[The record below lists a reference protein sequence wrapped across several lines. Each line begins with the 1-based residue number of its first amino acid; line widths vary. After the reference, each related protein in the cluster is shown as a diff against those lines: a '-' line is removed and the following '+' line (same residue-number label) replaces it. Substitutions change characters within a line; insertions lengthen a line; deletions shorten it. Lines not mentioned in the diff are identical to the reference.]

1 MSDNEYDFPVGIDY
15 SNLPS
20 PFGGEDGVC
29 LDNGDKLSYG
39 DNTLTP
45 YVGILAGNIYNN
57 ANDSSNYA
65 GIKRFVINVSPLNN
79 CSYPKNGKDKA
90 LINIDSN
97 QLYSTDNS
105 DFGIK
110 YTAATPK
117 NCEPLFWGEEGGAY
131 SSPVPMPGLPLKLQK
146 VYFTASRANPEKG
159 YSIAGTSSRYFSYF
173 ACSNPIK
180 QDSVQD
186 KDVGCDE
193 PSGTIYNPRDNNYAV
208 NEGVENQWSSI
219 NFESSSDFE
228 ASGCLKLEV
237 DTETDT
243 VTYGIGR
250 KELLNCLG
258 VYETGIDFV
267 ICMYED
273 NPGTSAQPTTYN
285 PSSQNQTTYNPS
297 NHQGMERTMTT
308 GCCRLGVLLQ
318 YGCETTT
325 PQPPMGA
332 CCFSIGEPSAI
343 CNVTDEASC
352 IASGGVYMGDD
363 VPCGPNT
370 CYTTT
375 TTPIPTTTTMDPA
388 MLDPT
393 DTTTI
398 DPSTSFGFIG

>member
-20 PFGGEDGVC
+20 PFGGEDGAC
-29 LDNGDKLSYG
+29 LNNGDELSHG

-45 YVGILAGNIYNN
+45 YVGILAGDIYNN

-117 NCEPLFWGEEGGAY
+117 NCEPLFWGEEDGGY

-146 VYFTASRANPEKG
+146 VYFAASRANPEKG
-159 YSIAGTSSRYFSYF
+159 HSITGTSSRYFSYF

-193 PSGTIYNPRDNNYAV
+193 PSGTRYNPRDNNYAL
-208 NEGVENQWSSI
+208 NEGVVDQWSSI
-219 NFESSSDFE
+219 NLESSSDFE

-243 VTYGIGR
+243 VTYGIGK
-250 KELLNCLG
+250 KELLDCLG
-258 VYETGIDFV
+258 VYETGIEFV

-273 NPGTSAQPTTYN
+273 TPGTSAQPTPGPDGEI
-285 PSSQNQTTYNPS
+285 PSSEGS
-297 NHQGMERTMTT
+297 ERTMTT
-308 GCCRLGVLLQ
+308 GCCRLGVLLA

-325 PQPPMGA
+325 PQPPTGA
-332 CCFSIGEPSAI
+332 CCFNIGNPGAI
-343 CNVTDEASC
+343 CEVTDQTDCFSR
-352 IASGGVYMGDD
+352 GGVYMGND

-370 CYTTT
+370 CFTTT
-375 TTPIPTTTTMDPA
+375 TTPIPTTTMDPA
-388 MLDPT
+388 M
-393 DTTTI
+393 DTTTL
-398 DPSTSFGFIG
+398 DPMTSFGVNLENKWGITL